1 MEFLSDAWLE
11 ALDATATAMPADE
24 ARSGLDLVI
33 EFVVA
38 GVRTYRLTFTDG
50 ALRVSPTL
58 GGDPPAD
65 VRMTGDHATSAAV
78 ASGRRSAL
86 DAFICGDLMLGG
98 DTRLLLEH
106 RAALETVGDL
116 FASVKAATTFS

>member
-1 MEFLSDAWLE
+1 MEFLSDAWLA
-11 ALDATATAMPADE
+11 ALDATAAAMPADD

-33 EFVVA
+33 EFIVTD
-38 GVRTYRLTFTDG
+38 VRSYRFTFTDG
-50 ALRVSPTL
+50 ALRVSGSTDAMPEADIRMS
-58 GGDPPAD
+58 GDLP
-65 VRMTGDHATSAAV
+65 TSAAV
-78 ASGRRSAL
+78 ASGNRSAL

-116 FASVKAATTFS
+116 FASVKATTTFS